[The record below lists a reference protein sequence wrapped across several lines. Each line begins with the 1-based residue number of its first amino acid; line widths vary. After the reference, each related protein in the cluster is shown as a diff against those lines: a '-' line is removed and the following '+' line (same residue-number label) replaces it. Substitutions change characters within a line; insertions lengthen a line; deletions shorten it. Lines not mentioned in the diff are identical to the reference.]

1 MPHPHPPHPTFLFPS
16 LVMPVSRGLGWVGF
30 GDRPILPLPSV
41 LARGRLQE
49 MAIGL
54 VQGRMLD
61 ILSSVNDCIDHVP
74 PVGTEYEFEVR
85 GEKKQKKTRRS
96 CLRCNRENRKLRY
109 A

>member
-1 MPHPHPPHPTFLFPS
+1 
-16 LVMPVSRGLGWVGF
+16 
-30 GDRPILPLPSV
+30 
-41 LARGRLQE
+41 

-61 ILSSVNDCIDHVP
+61 ILGSVNDCIDHVP

-85 GEKKQKKTRRS
+85 V
-96 CLRCNRENRKLRY
+96 

>member
-1 MPHPHPPHPTFLFPS
+1 MTWCGPRDPNINHVRTLSPPTLPPTSTGHVCLFVCVATVFSARPS
-16 LVMPVSRGLGWVGF
+16 TA
-30 GDRPILPLPSV
+30 

-61 ILSSVNDCIDHVP
+61 ILNSVNDCIDHVP

-85 GEKKQKKTRRS
+85 QG
-96 CLRCNRENRKLRY
+96 CLPCCGLCGR
-109 A
+109 